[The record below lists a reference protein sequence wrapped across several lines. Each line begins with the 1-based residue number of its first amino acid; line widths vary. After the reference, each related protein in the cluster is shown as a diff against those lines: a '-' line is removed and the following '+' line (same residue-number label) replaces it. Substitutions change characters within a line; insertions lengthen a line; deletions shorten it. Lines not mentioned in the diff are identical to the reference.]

1 MIIVTIQATLKVL
14 KRRNLRCVNVEEAE
28 NMRVTIGALK
38 YIECSALTQEGLKSV
53 FDEAICAGKVKSDR
67 KKEEKCKLL

>member
-1 MIIVTIQATLKVL
+1 MEEL
-14 KRRNLRCVNVEEAE
+14 KRKNFQFVNVEEAE
-28 NMRVTIGALK
+28 NMRVRIGALK

-53 FDEAICAGKVKSDR
+53 FDEAISAGKVKSDR